1 VREKYCW
8 LAGGYW
14 LVLIWC
20 ERKILLAG
28 CSEQSACLRNISG
41 EYLAKCEILSLFL
54 PLEVLPNYQLCE
66 YVMDGTSYE
75 HIETMVLTFREACE
89 VMGFVGSDKTIG
101 YYLTETGT

>member
-1 VREKYCW
+1 MKY
-8 LAGGYW
+8 
-14 LVLIWC
+14 
-20 ERKILLAG
+20 
-28 CSEQSACLRNISG
+28 S
-41 EYLAKCEILSLFL
+41 LSLFL